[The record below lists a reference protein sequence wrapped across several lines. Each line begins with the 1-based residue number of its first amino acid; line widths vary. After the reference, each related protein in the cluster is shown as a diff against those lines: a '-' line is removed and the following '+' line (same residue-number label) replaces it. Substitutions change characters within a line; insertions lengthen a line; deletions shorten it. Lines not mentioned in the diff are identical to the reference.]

1 MKKPLISLNI
11 LLALFF
17 AGAGANC
24 EEVLSNFP
32 QKQPQGLYIG
42 VPFNDTKNKMTLP
55 NPKTPPQTNQ
65 PTQKEEE
72 KGIFSFFKKNDKFKP
87 VKKYNPQTNRM
98 EEVPQ
103 GYYGTL
109 PDIERDFRYKKQKI
123 SSPRQIEG
131 KIPDE
136 GDLEDE
142 NLKPAPFD
150 DTLFLDVIIKKDKT
164 STYVN
169 DLQKTKF
176 ALNNLKKCI
185 EEDGNI
191 QRFNGCVNVLDL
203 HVQNL
208 KSKYGNRSESLK
220 ESYSDILNTNY
231 HCKVVGNLIYDSNY
245 YARYIPTQQGKYSK
259 ENIEAQKKDL
269 LNRINKTL
277 FIIANES

>member
-17 AGAGANC
+17 AGHIAHC
-24 EEVLSNFP
+24 EEALLDVP
-32 QKQPQGLYIG
+32 PKPPEGIYIG
-42 VPFNDTKNKMTLP
+42 VPYDDTKNKMTLP
-55 NPKTPPQTNQ
+55 APRVQQ
-65 PTQKEEE
+65 EE
-72 KGIFSFFKKNDKFKP
+72 KKPVVQEKKGVFSRFNKKSDKFKP
-87 VKKYNPQTNRM
+87 VKKYNSQTNKM

-109 PDIERDFRYKKQKI
+109 PDIERDFKYKKQ
-123 SSPRQIEG
+123 SVNSPRHAEG
-131 KIPDE
+131 KLPEE
-136 GDLEDE
+136 GDLEDN

-150 DTLFLDVIIKKDKT
+150 DALFLDVIIKKEKA
-164 STYVN
+164 STYIN

-185 EEDGNI
+185 EEGGDI

-208 KSKYGNRSESLK
+208 KSKYQNKSESLK

-231 HCKVVGNLIYDSNY
+231 HSKVVGNLIYDSNY

-259 ENIEAQKKDL
+259 ENIEAQKRNL
-269 LNRINKTL
+269 LNKINKTL
-277 FIIANES
+277 FIITNES